1 MVTGFCGNG
10 ENSEFPQMDWL
21 YQFCIASPVGHSQIF
36 IDGFFCAIGVSVA
49 ETTGVGGRH

>member
-49 ETTGVGGRH
+49 ETTGVG